1 MNSLQKKTLSW
12 VIAFIFAA
20 VTGALIFSAVERP
33 NADNE
38 SKRKRELLDDLK
50 REMENKYNMTP
61 SDFDNFTKLS
71 CEALSSGPTWD
82 FVDGLQFAF
91 ETLTTIGKWCI
102 VRIVKGSEQ
111 RTDLQ
116 RKRF

>member
-1 MNSLQKKTLSW
+1 MYFARPPNKFSNGPSL
-12 VIAFIFAA
+12 
-20 VTGALIFSAVERP
+20 
-33 NADNE
+33 N
-38 SKRKRELLDDLK
+38 DLK

-91 ETLTTIGKWCI
+91 ETLTTIGKWYN
-102 VRIVKGSEQ
+102 VSLVKGS
-111 RTDLQ
+111 
-116 RKRF
+116 